1 MENLNILKVF
11 VKDSKKTEN
20 RYNKNLFEFL
30 NNNIEEIIDSNYYIR
45 IILIDESNINKF
57 VKLGIKSTPA
67 LLDEEQQRTVTGV
80 EQIIKY
86 IVSKCENWEE
96 EIDTK
101 CPVKKEKIFNEGNE
115 GNDRNGSYE
124 KNDDLRSY
132 FMNEVMGDDAIEEP
146 VDINKVKDYG
156 DKYSKN
162 RDKLLSRNV
171 NTNKNIINNVK
182 NNTNSNNSQS
192 IENYIENKEASE
204 LINSNNEVTQTKKIS
219 SYMDDDP
226 DLKKFWEN
234 LEESSDYN

>member
-1 MENLNILKVF
+1 MENLNILKIF

-30 NNNIEEIIDSNYYIR
+30 NNNVKEIIDSNYYIR
-45 IILIDESNINKF
+45 LILIDNTNIDKF
-57 VKLGIKSTPA
+57 IKLGMKSTPA
-67 LLDEEQQRTVTGV
+67 LLDEENQETVTGV
-80 EQIIKY
+80 DQIIKY

-96 EIDTK
+96 E
-101 CPVKKEKIFNEGNE
+101 VKGGGNNEKKINV
-115 GNDRNGSYE
+115 SV
-124 KNDDLRSY
+124 NDDLRSY
-132 FMNEVMGDDAIEEP
+132 FINEVMGDDTIEEP

-162 RDKLLSRNV
+162 RDKLLSKNV

-182 NNTNSNNSQS
+182 NNIHSNKSHS
-192 IENYIENKEASE
+192 IENYSENKEASE
-204 LINSNNEVTQTKKIS
+204 LINSNNEITKTKKIS

-234 LEESSDYN
+234 LEESSE

>member
-1 MENLNILKVF
+1 MENLHILKIF

-30 NNNIEEIIDSNYYIR
+30 NNNVEEIIDSNYYIR
-45 IILIDESNINKF
+45 LVLIDESNINKF
-57 VKLGIKSTPA
+57 IKLGVKSTPA
-67 LLDEEQQRTVTGV
+67 LLDEEQQKTVTGV

-96 EIDTK
+96 EINTQ
-101 CPVKKEKIFNEGNE
+101 CPAKKEKTFNEDN
-115 GNDRNGSYE
+115 NINGSYE
-124 KNDDLRSY
+124 KNEDLRSY
-132 FMNEVMGDDAIEEP
+132 FMNEVMGDDTIEEP

-156 DKYSKN
+156 DQYNKN

-182 NNTNSNNSQS
+182 NNVNSNNSQS
-192 IENYIENKEASE
+192 IENYTENKEASD
-204 LINSNNEVTQTKKIS
+204 LINSNNEITQTKKIS

-226 DLKKFWEN
+226 ELKKFWEN

>member
-1 MENLNILKVF
+1 MENLNILKIF

-30 NNNIEEIIDSNYYIR
+30 NNNVEEIIDSNYYIR
-45 IILIDESNINKF
+45 LILIDESNINKF

-67 LLDEEQQRTVTGV
+67 LLDEEQQKTVTGV

-96 EIDTK
+96 EIETQ
-101 CPVKKEKIFNEGNE
+101 CPGRKEKTFNES
-115 GNDRNGSYE
+115 NDRNESYE
-124 KNDDLRSY
+124 KNEDLRSY
-132 FMNEVMGDDAIEEP
+132 FMNEVMGDDTIEEP

-192 IENYIENKEASE
+192 IENYMENKEASD
-204 LINSNNEVTQTKKIS
+204 LINSNNEVTNTKKIS

-234 LEESSDYN
+234 LEESSDYNY

>member
-1 MENLNILKVF
+1 MESLNILKIF
-11 VKDSKKTEN
+11 IKDSKKTEN

-30 NNNIEEIIDSNYYIR
+30 NNNVEEIVDSNYYIR
-45 IILIDESNINKF
+45 LILIDDSNIDKF

-67 LLDEEQQRTVTGV
+67 LLDENENKTVTGV

-96 EIDTK
+96 EVETK
-101 CPVKKEKIFNEGNE
+101 CPIKRETLS
-115 GNDRNGSYE
+115 NDKNFD

-132 FMNEVMGDDAIEEP
+132 FMNEVMGDDTIEEP
-146 VDINKVKDYG
+146 VDINKVKNYEDHYN
-156 DKYSKN
+156 KN
-162 RDKLLSRNV
+162 KDKLLSKNV

-182 NNTNSNNSQS
+182 KTRDVINTNTSHS
-192 IENYIENKEASE
+192 IENYTDEASE
-204 LINSNNEVTQTKKIS
+204 LIKSNNETTLTKKIS

-234 LEESSDYN
+234 MEESTEY